1 MTTSIICDDLEDA
14 LINHIIRDIEY
25 VSPGTDIYI
34 GLFTDASPQTDS
46 DPGTEVSGGSYER
59 KNYTAWDA
67 PSTSG
72 STANTN
78 DIEFVEATGA
88 WGDIRYIGVFDA
100 STSGSFLLR
109 GQLNADKTITTGD
122 TFKISAGDFEWT
134 LSGALSNAL
143 SGSIINHVL
152 RNTSMPVSSDN
163 IYVALYT
170 DNPGRADSGTELSG
184 DGYARKNITDWTTPS
199 VGSGSTVNTG
209 EETFPQATASW
220 GEVTHVGVR
229 NAETG
234 GDLLFV
240 GAWDTSKTID
250 EGDYAKI
257 PAEGLG
263 LKIQ

>member
-1 MTTSIICDDLEDA
+1 MTESIICDDLEDA

-25 VSPGTDIYI
+25 TSPGTNIYI
-34 GLFTDASPQTDS
+34 GLFTDASVQTDS
-46 DPGTEVSGGSYER
+46 NPGTEVSGGDYARELY
-59 KNYTAWDA
+59 NVWDA

-78 DIEFVEATGA
+78 DIEFVEATA
-88 WGDIRYIGVFDA
+88 NWGNIRYIGVFDA
-100 STSGSFLLR
+100 LTSGSFLLR
-109 GQLNADKTITTGD
+109 GQLTADKEITIGD
-122 TFKISAGDFEWT
+122 IFKINAKNFEWN

-152 RNTSMPVSSDN
+152 RNTSMTVSNNN

-170 DNPGRADSGTELSG
+170 DDPGRADSGTELSG
-184 DGYARKNITDWTTPS
+184 NGYARKNITSWIAPNS
-199 VGSGSTVNTG
+199 GSGSTVNTN
-209 EETFPQATASW
+209 EETFLQATATW
-220 GEVTHVGVR
+220 GEITHVGVR
-229 NAETG
+229 NDSSA

-240 GAWDTSKTID
+240 GAWDASKIVG